1 MFSKIVLLIL
11 LNIFLLSCSS
21 TEENVRYVIPDSQS
35 DCLQFIFKDQTE
47 DFKAAGNRC
56 VIHRAENGAT
66 MLMVAAQKG
75 NVPLAKYLIEKNV
88 NLNSVNITKQSAL
101 HLAVLANQLEMVE
114 LLKENGAEIKQNT
127 YGISPL
133 MSAVQLGNFEMVQ
146 ALNPT
151 FEDINLIAD
160 DGWTAIYF
168 AIRKQDQLTLD
179 YLLERGACINFVDHY
194 SQTPIDFAKETGWN
208 YAYEKTKKGKKC
220 ALK

>member
-1 MFSKIVLLIL
+1 MKIKILALAFLSLLLFS
-11 LNIFLLSCSS
+11 CASS
-21 TEENVRYVIPDSQS
+21 DENVRHVIPDSQS
-35 DCLQFIFKDQTE
+35 DCMQFIFKGQTE
-47 DFKAAGNRC
+47 DFIAAGNRC
-56 VIHRAENGAT
+56 VIHRAENGAS
-66 MLMVAAQKG
+66 MLMIAAQKG
-75 NVPLAKYLIEKNV
+75 NIPLAKYLIEKNA

-168 AIRKQDQLTLD
+168 AIRKQDKLILD
-179 YLLERGACINFVDHY
+179 YLLEGGACVNFVDHY
-194 SQTPIDFAKETGWN
+194 SQTPVDFAKETGWT
-208 YAYEKTKKGKKC
+208 YAYEKTQKGKKC